1 MGYIIVKKRILSG
14 MRPSGKLHLGHA
26 EGVLSNWVKLQD
38 EYECYYEV
46 ADFHSLT
53 TDYQDTSGVK
63 NNIKEM
69 VIDWLSCG
77 LDPDKCCMFV
87 QSDVSQHAQLHLL
100 LSMIVPLSWLER
112 CPTYKEQLQQL
123 KDRDISTYGFLGYPV
138 LQAADIL
145 LYQADAVPV
154 GEDQL
159 PHLELT
165 REIVRRFNFIYKP
178 SKQVFL
184 EPRSLLTHCPKLPGI
199 DGRKMSKSYNNCIYI
214 SDSPEIITK
223 KIKKMITD
231 PARIKIN
238 DPGHPDICSVYG
250 LHKVYTSSSSLLEDL
265 TGECKQGE
273 IGCVACKKKL
283 TEAILIKMEPIYKKR
298 KEVEKYPIQSILKKS
313 GEKAREIAYSTMEE
327 VKKIMRI

>member
-1 MGYIIVKKRILSG
+1 MVKKRILSG
-14 MRPSGKLHLGHA
+14 MRPSGRLHLGHA

-53 TDYQDTSGVK
+53 TDYQNTSGLK

-87 QSDVSQHAQLHLL
+87 QSDVSEHAQLHLL

-145 LYQADAVPV
+145 LYRADAVPV

-159 PHLELT
+159 PHLELS

-178 SKQVFL
+178 KAQIFL
-184 EPRSLLTHCPKLPGI
+184 EPSALLTHCPKLPGM

-214 SDSPEIITK
+214 SDSAEVITK
-223 KIKKMITD
+223 KIKQMITD
-231 PARIKIN
+231 PARIKVN
-238 DPGHPDICSVYG
+238 DPGHPDVCSVYG
-250 LHKVYTSSSSLLEDL
+250 LHKVYTSSSEVKNL
-265 TGECKQGE
+265 TGQCKEGE
-273 IGCVACKKKL
+273 IGCVACKKNLIQTLL
-283 TEAILIKMEPIYKKR
+283 TKMEPIHKKR
-298 KEVEKYPIQSILKKS
+298 KEVEKYPIQSILRKA
-313 GEKAREIAYSTMEE
+313 GERAREVACSTMGE
-327 VKKIMRI
+327 VRKTMGI

>member
-1 MGYIIVKKRILSG
+1 MGYIMGKKRILSG
-14 MRPSGKLHLGHA
+14 MRPSGRLHLGHA

-53 TDYQDTSGVK
+53 TDYQNTSGLK

-77 LDPDKCCMFV
+77 LDSDKCCMFI
-87 QSDVSQHAQLHLL
+87 QSDVPQHAQLHLL

-184 EPRSLLTHCPKLPGI
+184 EPRSLFTHCPKLPGI

-214 SDSPEIITK
+214 SDSPEVITK
-223 KIKKMITD
+223 KIRQMITD
-231 PARIKIN
+231 PARIKVN
-238 DPGHPDICSVYG
+238 DPGHPDVCSVYG
-250 LHKVYTSSSSLLEDL
+250 LHKVYTSSSEVKDL
-265 TGECKQGE
+265 TRQCKEGE

-283 TEAILIKMEPIYKKR
+283 TQTILIKMEPIYKKR
-298 KEVEKYPIQSILKKS
+298 KEVENYPIQSILRKA
-313 GEKAREIAYSTMEE
+313 GERAREVACSTMEE
-327 VKKIMRI
+327 VKKTMGI